1 MQLANVV
8 STAPVEN
15 CHILRQSLSH
25 RLSGM
30 LQLVSEMFLVAAKH
44 RKVFLCLGFLNRMV
58 GPGLGF
64 STLSVEVFEDFI
76 V

>member
-1 MQLANVV
+1 
-8 STAPVEN
+8 
-15 CHILRQSLSH
+15 
-25 RLSGM
+25 M
-30 LQLVSEMFLVAAKH
+30 LQLVSEMFLAAAAKH

-64 STLSVEVFEDFI
+64 GALSDEVFEDFN